1 MRSGPAGSWAGLV
14 VAAPLALG
22 IAGAADTRGDH
33 VLSFTDPAIVEAS
46 ALVVQDGLFLT
57 TNDSGDTGRVF
68 AVAQDGRTV
77 GVTHWSSHPTDCE
90 ALAPAG
96 AGAVWVGDVGDNLAR
111 RPAISITRVPVGRG
125 ERTIRATTYRLRYPD
140 GAHDAETLVRDPT
153 SGRLYVATKGLFG
166 GGLYAVPAH
175 LSATTTNP
183 LRRVGRVLPVA
194 TDGSFFP
201 DGRHLVI
208 RDYTS
213 ATVYDWPSLRAVA
226 SFPLP
231 SQQQGEGIAV
241 APDGVVYVSSE
252 GVRSAVLRVP
262 LPADVRRALAPPSP
276 SPPSSPS
283 ASPSASPSPGEP
295 ATPVDPAEA
304 PGAPSRSP
312 WPWALGGLLAAG
324 ALLVLLRALRP
335 R

>member
-1 MRSGPAGSWAGLV
+1 MRRGPVGFWSGLV
-14 VAAPLALG
+14 VLAPFVLG
-22 IAGAADTRGDH
+22 ITTAGANATKGDH

-68 AVAQDGRTV
+68 AVAGDGRTV
-77 GVTHWSSHPTDCE
+77 GVTQWSRHPTDCE

-96 AGAVWVGDVGDNLAR
+96 PGAVWVGDIGDNLSH

-125 ERTIRATTYRLRYPD
+125 HRAVRATTYRLGYPD
-140 GAHDAETLVRDPT
+140 GAHDAETLLRNPV
-153 SGRLYVATKGLFG
+153 SGRLYIATKQLFG

-175 LSATTTNP
+175 LSATSVNP
-183 LRRVGRVLPVA
+183 LRRLGGVLPVA

-213 ATVYDWPSLRAVA
+213 ATVYSWPSLQAVA

-241 APDGVVYVSSE
+241 AADDTVYVSSE

-262 LPADVRRALAPPSP
+262 LPAGVRRSLAPAGSSPAPSPAPAPSP
-276 SPPSSPS
+276 SS
-283 ASPSASPSPGEP
+283 GEP
-295 ATPVDPAEA
+295 PAGSA
-304 PGAPSRSP
+304 VQSDTTRSP

-324 ALLVLLRALRP
+324 AIVVLLRALRP